1 MKVEMKVSEE
11 FVDYIVA
18 FYGKG
23 GVYEMRDAQG
33 RALTRQRVRSLL
45 PAMTAAMQAQDWR
58 WGDGDSMDREFFR
71 EEVLEP
77 AGYMEGESK

>member
-1 MKVEMKVSEE
+1 MTGD
-11 FVDYIVA
+11 FIDYVLS

-23 GVYEMRDAQG
+23 GIYEMRNAEGQ
-33 RALTRQRVRSLL
+33 ALTRQLAKSLL
-45 PAMTAAMQAQDWR
+45 PAMQDAMHKQGWN

-77 AGYMEGESK
+77 MGYTEYTTEGESK

>member
-1 MKVEMKVSEE
+1 MTGD
-11 FVDYIVA
+11 FVKYVLS

-23 GVYEMRDAQG
+23 GIYEMRNAEGKVPTAQ
-33 RALTRQRVRSLL
+33 LVRSLL
-45 PAMTAAMQAQDWR
+45 PAMHDAMHKQGWN

-77 AGYMEGESK
+77 AGYTEYITEGESK

>member
-1 MKVEMKVSEE
+1 MTGD
-11 FVDYIVA
+11 FVKYVLS

-23 GVYEMRDAQG
+23 GIYEMRNAEGKVPTAQ
-33 RALTRQRVRSLL
+33 LVRSLL
-45 PAMTAAMQAQDWR
+45 PAMVDAMHKQGWN

-77 AGYMEGESK
+77 MGYTN